1 MKFPKKSNTS
11 HNYHGDQSWHNLR
24 DSNAQSSPII
34 TFTSVYRRIRTY
46 LKLGLFLLC
55 LIIVFFYADDFIVDR
70 IATEQ
75 VSDSNN
81 TGNYVKRF
89 FLTPMES
96 WMKNG

>member
-46 LKLGLFLLC
+46 LNGLLLLC
-55 LIIVFFYADDFIVDR
+55 LSVFFY
-70 IATEQ
+70 E
-75 VSDSNN
+75 
-81 TGNYVKRF
+81 RF
-89 FLTPMES
+89 FLMDASEQGRL
-96 WMKNG
+96 KR